1 MDIKQE
7 NNIITT
13 AADTESRAEKAQLSI
28 RKKFRKALWT
38 QFAKA
43 VRTYDMVQPGDRIA
57 VCISGGKDSM
67 LMAKL
72 FQEMQW
78 HRKFPFDLEYIVMDP
93 GYNPENRRL
102 IEYNAKTL
110 GIPIK
115 VFESTIFDSV
125 YYIDKNPCYLCA
137 RMRRGYLY
145 NQAKQLGCNKIALG
159 HHYDDV
165 IETILMGMLYGG
177 QVQTMMPKLHS
188 TNFPGMELIR
198 PMYLIREDDIK
209 RWRDYNELQFLQC
222 ACRFTEMSAQTDSKE
237 NLSKRKEVKEL
248 IRSLHEINPQVEANI
263 FRSVENVN
271 LETIIAYKD
280 DSGTHHFLDSYNN

>member
-7 NNIITT
+7 NNNITT

-102 IEYNAKTL
+102 IE
-110 GIPIK
+110 
-115 VFESTIFDSV
+115 
-125 YYIDKNPCYLCA
+125 
-137 RMRRGYLY
+137 
-145 NQAKQLGCNKIALG
+145 
-159 HHYDDV
+159 
-165 IETILMGMLYGG
+165 
-177 QVQTMMPKLHS
+177 
-188 TNFPGMELIR
+188 
-198 PMYLIREDDIK
+198 
-209 RWRDYNELQFLQC
+209 
-222 ACRFTEMSAQTDSKE
+222 
-237 NLSKRKEVKEL
+237 
-248 IRSLHEINPQVEANI
+248 
-263 FRSVENVN
+263 
-271 LETIIAYKD
+271 
-280 DSGTHHFLDSYNN
+280 